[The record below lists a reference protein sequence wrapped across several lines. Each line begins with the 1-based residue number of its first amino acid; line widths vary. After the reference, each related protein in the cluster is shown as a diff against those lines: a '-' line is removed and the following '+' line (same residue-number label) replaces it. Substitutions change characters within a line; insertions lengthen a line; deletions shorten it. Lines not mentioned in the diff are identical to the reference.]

1 VRKVSGDVEG
11 SASVKNPNFVCSV
24 ICAYLSRNINRS
36 GMRRG
41 MRDNQMSKAVGE
53 EELLSGRRSVGNHFS
68 ASGLFGA
75 LVLGGGG
82 G

>member
-11 SASVKNPNFVCSV
+11 SASVKNPNFVYSV

-41 MRDNQMSKAVGE
+41 TRDNQMSKAVGE
-53 EELLSGRRSVGNHFS
+53 EELLSGRCSVGNHFT
-68 ASGLFGA
+68 ASGLCRT
-75 LVLGGGG
+75 LLLRGGG
-82 G
+82 